1 MQGPETRK
9 SLLLRLRD
17 ASQDEAWREFVAIY
31 EPLIHRLARARG
43 LQHADAQ
50 DLTQDVLAAVA
61 QAIDRFDPDSDRG
74 SFRGWLFRIARNLTI
89 NFLARQKGPRATGS
103 TRTIQLLEEQAS
115 DDADATSLFGVEYQ
129 REVFRWA
136 AEQTR
141 RQFEEETWQAF
152 WLTSVEGESIEDVA
166 RMLGKTPGAVRI
178 ARCRV
183 LARLKRHARQFD
195 ETLPEKRG

>member
-1 MQGPETRK
+1 
-9 SLLLRLRD
+9 
-17 ASQDEAWREFVAIY
+17 VAIY

-50 DLTQDVLAAVA
+50 DLAQDVLAAVA
-61 QAIDRFDPDSDRG
+61 RAIDRFDPDSDRG
-74 SFRGWLFRIARNLTI
+74 SFRGWLFRIAQNLTI

-103 TRTIQLLEEQAS
+103 TRTIRLLEEQAS
-115 DDADATSLFGVEYQ
+115 DDSEATSQFGVEYQ

-136 AEQTR
+136 AEQAR
-141 RQFEEETWQAF
+141 GQFQEETWQAF

-166 RMLGKTPGAVRI
+166 RMLGKTPGAVRV

-183 LARLKRHARQFD
+183 LARLKEHARRFD
-195 ETLPEKRG
+195 ETLLERRG